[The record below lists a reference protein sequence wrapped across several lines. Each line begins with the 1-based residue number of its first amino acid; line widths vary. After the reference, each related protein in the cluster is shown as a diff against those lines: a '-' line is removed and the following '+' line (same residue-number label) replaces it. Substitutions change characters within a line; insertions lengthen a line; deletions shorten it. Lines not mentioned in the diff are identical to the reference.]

1 MRVGLSLG
9 LWWSGVRVK
18 GRVKVGLALGSGL
31 EFGWWRRGMRAMARV
46 RVTDRVQVRV
56 RVRVRDRVS
65 ARVDLVGGD
74 EVRVPADEEGE
85 RQEHLVRVRAR
96 VRVKG

>member
-1 MRVGLSLG
+1 MAGGDEVCVPWLG
-9 LWWSGVRVK
+9 L
-18 GRVKVGLALGSGL
+18 GLPN
-31 EFGWWRRGMRAMARV
+31 RV
-46 RVTDRVQVRV
+46 RVRV

-85 RQEHLVRVRAR
+85 RQEHLVGVRAR
-96 VRVKG
+96 VRVGVRARVRVRVRVRAKARRGRRA